1 MIATN
6 PDLPMIG
13 QTRRTLFWVV
23 LLIALLALTALMGLT
38 SRGAIALAATI
49 PVPFTVTN
57 STLKGTHLRLF
68 PGVSQADKGTPVA
81 VNQLD
86 ATMVNMVVTKNF
98 SMLGRTV
105 TLKLSA
111 GTGDTPV
118 TANGLT
124 LDATSLKMDNA
135 QFNNLSLDTGGAG
148 GLEMDS
154 SSLTFTNPIIT
165 SPYLLANSITLP
177 GLSLAINFG

>member
-1 MIATN
+1 MATTL
-6 PDLPMIG
+6 DLPAIG
-13 QTRRTLFWVV
+13 QTRRMIFWLV
-23 LLIALLALTALMGLT
+23 LLVALLALTALVGLT
-38 SRGAIALAATI
+38 SRGAVALAATI

-57 STLKGTHLRLF
+57 STLKGSNLRLY
-68 PGVSQADKGTPVA
+68 PGVSQADNGTPVA

-98 SMLGRTV
+98 NILGRTV

-118 TANGLT
+118 TADGLT
-124 LDATSLKMDNA
+124 LDATSLSMDNA
-135 QFNNLSLDTGGAG
+135 QFGNLSLNAGGNG

-154 SSLTFTNPIIT
+154 DTLTFTNPTIT